1 MPSTILHRLPA
12 LKHRLPP
19 GRSTAHSPIT
29 DSQYPTLP
37 LATRT
42 PPFYAWRGPAVFS
55 FADRSS
61 PDVAGP
67 PVTSPRGRQARLRAE
82 HAYLYPGLEPV
93 VWMPVETL
101 IHRVV
106 TLLYGDPGKSGVI
119 TGERL
124 LRGDHFEFRGQSS
137 RPTGWPSALSR
148 MSDAAA
154 KPRGSDESDSQG

>member
-1 MPSTILHRLPA
+1 
-12 LKHRLPP
+12 
-19 GRSTAHSPIT
+19 
-29 DSQYPTLP
+29 
-37 LATRT
+37 
-42 PPFYAWRGPAVFS
+42 
-55 FADRSS
+55 
-61 PDVAGP
+61 
-67 PVTSPRGRQARLRAE
+67 VTSPRGRQARLRAE
-82 HAYLYPGLEPV
+82 HAYLYPGLEPA

-106 TLLYGDPGKSGVI
+106 TLLYGDPAKSGVI